1 MSRFEPFE
9 KYYKKYDN
17 WFEEHQSIYFAELK
31 AVSEFVPPHR
41 FGIEIGVGTGRFAL
55 PLKIKFGIDPSDEM
69 TKISKKRGIDVC
81 KGIAEDLPLHNEIF
95 DFVLFVTTICF
106 VDDLKKSIKESCRV
120 LKNHGTLI
128 IGFIDKHSEY
138 GKQYQIK
145 SKKSVFYQ
153 DAVFYS
159 AEDILNVL
167 AQETFEI
174 LDIIQTVFPTN
185 LAALDTIEEGY
196 GRGSFIVIKAN
207 KNS

>member
-1 MSRFEPFE
+1 MSRVEPFE

-31 AVSEFVPPHR
+31 AVSKLVPPHR
-41 FGIEIGVGTGRFAL
+41 CGIEIGVGTGRFAL
-55 PLKIKFGIDPSDEM
+55 PLDIKFGIDPSDKM
-69 TKISKKRGIDVC
+69 TKISHKKGIEVC
-81 KGIAEDLPLHNEIF
+81 KGIAENLPLHDEIF
-95 DFVLFVTTICF
+95 DFFLFVTTICF
-106 VDDLKKSIKESCRV
+106 LDDLKKSIKEAYRV
-120 LKNHGTLI
+120 LKHHGSLI

-145 SKKSVFYQ
+145 RKKSVFYQ

-159 AEDILNVL
+159 AEEILNL
-167 AQETFEI
+167 LTQEMFEI
-174 LDIIQTVFPTN
+174 ININQTVFPTR
-185 LAALDTIEEGY
+185 LAALDTIEDGY